1 MKAEINIPNSLAE
14 ITLKQYQ
21 KFLKIQENNDD
32 VYFLQCKM
40 IEIFCNLDAVSVRLL
55 KVSDANRIMDIL
67 NDMLN
72 SQPGL
77 IRTFKLGGI
86 EYGLIPDFDDMSLG
100 EYIDLDTYMG
110 DWENMQIAM
119 NVLYRPIKERLGEKY
134 IIKDYDVNTKEKLN
148 EIPVDVVLGAVFFFI
163 QFRDRLI
170 QNYAGLFGGASEG
183 QLDAQ
188 SSFSKKWGWYQS
200 LFSGLAQ
207 GDITR
212 VEDITKLNVHSCLY
226 SLEYMKD
233 KAELEAK
240 QIKKNFK

>member
-1 MKAEINIPNSLAE
+1 MKAEINIPSSLAE

-148 EIPVDVVLGAVFFFI
+148 EIPVDVVLGAVFFLYNLGI
-163 QFRDRLI
+163 DLSKTMLDYLEEHQKDSSMHSH
-170 QNYAGLFGGASEG
+170 LFQKNGDGIKAYS
-183 QLDAQ
+183 QD
-188 SSFSKKWGWYQS
+188 S
-200 LFSGLAQ
+200 LREILQELKIS
-207 GDITR
+207 
-212 VEDITKLNVHSCLY
+212 LN
-226 SLEYMKD
+226 
-233 KAELEAK
+233 
-240 QIKKNFK
+240 

>member
-134 IIKDYDVNTKEKLN
+134 IIKDYDVNTKEKLT
-148 EIPVDVVLGAVFFFI
+148 EIPVDIVLGAVFFLYNLGI
-163 QFRDRLI
+163 DLSRTMLDYLDEYQKDSSMHSH
-170 QNYAGLFGGASEG
+170 LFQENGDGIKAYS
-183 QLDAQ
+183 QD
-188 SSFSKKWGWYQS
+188 S
-200 LFSGLAQ
+200 LKAILQELKIS
-207 GDITR
+207 
-212 VEDITKLNVHSCLY
+212 LN
-226 SLEYMKD
+226 
-233 KAELEAK
+233 
-240 QIKKNFK
+240 

>member
-110 DWENMQIAM
+110 DWENMRIAM

-148 EIPVDVVLGAVFFFI
+148 EIPVDVVLGAVFFLYNLGI
-163 QFRDRLI
+163 DLSKTMLDYLEEHQKDSSMHSH
-170 QNYAGLFGGASEG
+170 LFQKNGDGIKAYS
-183 QLDAQ
+183 QD
-188 SSFSKKWGWYQS
+188 S
-200 LFSGLAQ
+200 LKEILQELKIS
-207 GDITR
+207 
-212 VEDITKLNVHSCLY
+212 LN
-226 SLEYMKD
+226 
-233 KAELEAK
+233 
-240 QIKKNFK
+240 